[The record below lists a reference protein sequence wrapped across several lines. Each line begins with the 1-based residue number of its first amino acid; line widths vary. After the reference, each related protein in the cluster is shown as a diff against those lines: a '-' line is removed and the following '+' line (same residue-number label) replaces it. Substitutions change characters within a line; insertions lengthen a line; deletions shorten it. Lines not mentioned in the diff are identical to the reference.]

1 MDLWI
6 TLTQYVRRISLAAEE
21 WYKFIG
27 TGKMPIA
34 FLWCGDSKK
43 KKKKLLDRSLSFILI
58 GIILCPLHALYNIT
72 SEFLHAKTVRMH
84 LYIIMWYSA
93 KCLGTRSAQLHHH
106 SSASLLIVS
115 FSAEIISSVREQGIL
130 ALVQTCSQQA

>member
-1 MDLWI
+1 MDNPYAICQENFVGSRGMVQVYRNWENAHCLLVVWR
-6 TLTQYVRRISLAAEE
+6 L
-21 WYKFIG
+21 
-27 TGKMPIA
+27 
-34 FLWCGDSKK
+34 
-43 KKKKLLDRSLSFILI
+43 KKKLLDRSLSFILI

-115 FSAEIISSVREQGIL
+115 FSAELISSVREQGIL
-130 ALVQTCSQQA
+130 ALGQTCSQQA